1 MKQFNVP
8 IIYRSPLISAIKK
21 FRKQQD
27 KMKKDFTPTFLD
39 LGPIQIYLARH
50 FGFCYGVENAIEIAF
65 RTVEENPGKRIFLLS
80 EMIHNPHVNEDLQ
93 EKGIR
98 FLQDTYGKQLIPFES
113 LTADDI
119 VIIPAFGTTLAI
131 ENKLQDIGISIKK
144 YNTTCPFVEKVW
156 NRAEQ
161 IAQKGYSIIIHG
173 KPKHEETRATFSHS
187 AAGAPA
193 VVVNDMNEA
202 IALGKYITGEKNAA
216 KFEVEFK
223 GRYSQGFDP
232 ERDLQR
238 IGVVNQTTML
248 ASDTQGIADYLKELM
263 INHYTLD
270 EKNVGERFA
279 DTRDTLCY
287 ATNDNQTA
295 VTGMLADTKA
305 DIAIVVGGYNSSNTS
320 HLVELCE
327 MVLPT
332 FFIESEEKI
341 LSPEEI
347 LHYNFHTKT
356 ETLTKGFLPGKQPV
370 KVLITSGASCPDA
383 MVENIIRKLAGFYNQ
398 EAKIDAL
405 AVNFND

>member
-39 LGPIQIYLARH
+39 LGPLQIYLARH

-119 VIIPAFGTTLAI
+119 VIIPAFGTTLAV

-216 KFEVEFK
+216 EFEVEFK

-263 INHYTLD
+263 INHYTPD

-398 EAKIDAL
+398 DAKIDAL